1 MGKKVVSTTS
11 DMIEALPLYERSSKR
26 ERDPENKKWRGI
38 QVNKIE
44 WADNDHMRFRP
55 VDENIKWE
63 HIVYSG
69 SEEAKNVPQKMN
81 RDGGWI
87 LFNGIYVTS
96 YWAND
101 DFSSKFREVAC
112 EHMQILK
119 SVPCHKITK
128 VHFPEGSQM
137 VHVETDCS
145 FDDRD
150 DQEDAVWLIPP
161 QIFQA
166 LNPRVGDRLV
176 FDLNKQYSVIPA
188 EEVIEE
194 GVEVA
199 PRSSTSLNEDERE
212 RLAFV
217 LQEYLDKKNATN
229 PKHNGN
235 KKPYV
240 KPQGQR

>member
-1 MGKKVVSTTS
+1 
-11 DMIEALPLYERSSKR
+11 
-26 ERDPENKKWRGI
+26 
-38 QVNKIE
+38 
-44 WADNDHMRFRP
+44 
-55 VDENIKWE
+55 
-63 HIVYSG
+63 
-69 SEEAKNVPQKMN
+69 
-81 RDGGWI
+81 
-87 LFNGIYVTS
+87 
-96 YWAND
+96 
-101 DFSSKFREVAC
+101 
-112 EHMQILK
+112 
-119 SVPCHKITK
+119 
-128 VHFPEGSQM
+128 M

-217 LQEYLDKKNATN
+217 LQEYLDKKNAAN